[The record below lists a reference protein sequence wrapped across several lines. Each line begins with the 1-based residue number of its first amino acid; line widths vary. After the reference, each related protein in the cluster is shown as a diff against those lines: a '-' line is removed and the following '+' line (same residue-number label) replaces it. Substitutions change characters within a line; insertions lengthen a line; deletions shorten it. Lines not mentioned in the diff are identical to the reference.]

1 MIFIT
6 FEGCDGAGKTT
17 LADAVAM
24 DLFKRGY
31 SVQSGFAP
39 SFVFTTKRMARL
51 TTAQEAAIFF
61 DDLEERQRE
70 FDEIPERT
78 ILLQDRWAESTHVY
92 QGLVGAASDGELRD
106 HIYKRA
112 RQMTAP
118 DLTIYLRVSPQIAA
132 ERIAERDGARPNI
145 ERLSDVI
152 DAYDRLY
159 RDSCSKF
166 PYIAQI
172 WSPSHVSGIW
182 EQPVYRPLARAQ
194 FDEVVETVANLII
207 DKWKEKYGSE

>member
-1 MIFIT
+1 MIFVT

-31 SVQSGFAP
+31 SVQSGYAP
-39 SFVFTTKRMARL
+39 SFIFTPHQMARL
-51 TTAQEAAIFF
+51 TPAQAATLFF
-61 DDLEERQRE
+61 DDLQSRERD

-78 ILLQDRWAESTHVY
+78 ILLQDRWAESTYVY

-118 DLTIYLRVSPQIAA
+118 DLTVFLPVSPQRAAQRIAA
-132 ERIAERDGARPNI
+132 RDKKPADI
-145 ERLSDVI
+145 EHLTKIVA
-152 DAYDRLY
+152 AYDRIY
-159 RDSCSKF
+159 CAGF
-166 PYIAQI
+166 
-172 WSPSHVSGIW
+172 GIW
-182 EQPVYRPLARAQ
+182 DQRVYRPSGHAK
-194 FDEVVETVANLII
+194 FNEIVETVADLVI
-207 DKWKEKYGSE
+207 DKWKEKYGAQ